1 VRSSVIPVTGP
12 TLDELAHAAVFLASE
27 RATAFTGAIV
37 NLTAGKSPD

>member
-1 VRSSVIPVTGP
+1 VRSSVILVTGT
-12 TLDELAHAAVFLASE
+12 TLLAHAAVFLASD